1 MMNVYSAGQKLIQ
14 GLMMLLFAAVS
25 LAQSNL
31 PANYEKPGIDLSSYT
46 KVLVKPLNL
55 DNTEVLKPIWEQDK
69 PEVWTFEPGTGAEVQ
84 ELFME
89 AMKNELEVK
98 GGYAMV
104 TAPAKGVLLIEIELL
119 SITPYVKP
127 GTKARKGS
135 YEISTLGSG
144 EVVVSAELRD
154 SKTREL
160 LILVEGERPIGE
172 EYKKLSYENH
182 VANLKGLFAKW
193 GKKVREK
200 LDAAHGR

>member
-1 MMNVYSAGQKLIQ
+1 MNVYSAGRKLIP
-14 GLMMLLFAAVS
+14 GLMLMLFAAVS
-25 LAQSNL
+25 LAESNS
-31 PANYEKPGIDLSSYT
+31 PANFEKPGVDLSSYT

-55 DNTEVLKPIWEQDK
+55 NNIEVLKPAWEQDN
-69 PEVWTFEPGTGAEVQ
+69 PEVWTFDPGTGAAVQ
-84 ELFME
+84 QMFME

-104 TAPAKGVLLIEIELL
+104 HAPAKDVLLIEIELL

-127 GTKARKGS
+127 GTKARDGN

-144 EVVVSAELRD
+144 EVFVSAELRD

-200 LDAAHGR
+200 LDAAHGK